1 MAANNISES
10 GMISADGR
18 LLLPM
23 ERINAFF
30 AEHKGERLVVRFT
43 ADVPGSTN
51 AQQTYYYQY
60 VLPTIRQAFK
70 DLGERKTETQI
81 DRFLV
86 GLYPGDKS
94 EQQIGLGTD
103 VEEARH
109 FDRGQMSEFLDWLKQ
124 YAAENLYVYI
134 EDPKTL

>member
-23 ERINAFF
+23 DRINAFF

-81 DRFLV
+81 DRLLV
-86 GLYPGDKS
+86 GLYPGDKT
-94 EQQIGLGTD
+94 EREFGMD
-103 VEEARH
+103 VLEAEA